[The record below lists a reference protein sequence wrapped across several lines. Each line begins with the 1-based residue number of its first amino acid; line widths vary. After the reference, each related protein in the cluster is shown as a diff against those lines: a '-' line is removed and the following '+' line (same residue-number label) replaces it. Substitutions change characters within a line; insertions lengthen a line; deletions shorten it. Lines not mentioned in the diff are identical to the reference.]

1 MDQKASGT
9 EWSER
14 PSTILDFFFAF
25 LENFEYPWIKTN
37 SPDLPVGAVFIVRL
51 TGIRW
56 HP

>member
-25 LENFEYPWIKTN
+25 LDNFECPWISDTGR
-37 SPDLPVGAVFIVRL
+37 SPKNKE
-51 TGIRW
+51 TS
-56 HP
+56 